1 MASLFPDW
9 WIPKLKT
16 KTGYICFTTFRKAE
30 CDVVGHHKEFNCVE
44 VTSMSTGLDVRFR
57 RCLSKIQNKADG
69 PAGVARDDP
78 STLLDGDDEERKF
91 KQHSQKE

>member
-1 MASLFPDW
+1 
-9 WIPKLKT
+9 
-16 KTGYICFTTFRKAE
+16 
-30 CDVVGHHKEFNCVE
+30 
-44 VTSMSTGLDVRFR
+44 MSTGLDVRFR

>member
-1 MASLFPDW
+1 
-9 WIPKLKT
+9 
-16 KTGYICFTTFRKAE
+16 
-30 CDVVGHHKEFNCVE
+30 
-44 VTSMSTGLDVRFR
+44 MSTGLDVRFR

-69 PAGVARDDP
+69 PAGVTRDDP